1 MELIEAE
8 EIRPALVIGTPSGFV
23 EVDVAKSRLEDSLVP
38 HIRIEGR
45 KGSSVVAAAI
55 VNGLVD
61 LAWQAYGQDSQGL
74 S

>member
-1 MELIEAE
+1 
-8 EIRPALVIGTPSGFV
+8 
-23 EVDVAKSRLEDSLVP
+23 VP

-61 LAWQAYGQDSQGL
+61 LAWQAYGQDS
-74 S
+74 SSVS

>member
-1 MELIEAE
+1 VELIEAE

-61 LAWQAYGQDSQGL
+61 LAWQAYGQDS
-74 S
+74 SSVS

>member
-1 MELIEAE
+1 LI
-8 EIRPALVIGTPSGFV
+8 
-23 EVDVAKSRLEDSLVP
+23 P

-61 LAWQAYGQDSQGL
+61 LAWQAYGQDSGGL